1 MAHAAMFKSGPG
13 PALTGLRVYIESYGC
28 AMNMADGSLM
38 AELLAEAGH
47 TIVGRPEEADVIIL
61 NTCTVRSDTER
72 RMVKRIREL
81 LSYGKKLVV
90 AGCLASAQP
99 GLVYKISRSISLL
112 SARAVEAVREVV
124 EADGTVYVLE
134 PRERKRLPR
143 LLNGVTITIPIAEGC
158 LGSCAYCIVRAAR
171 GPLRSYRPEAI
182 VRAVEEA
189 VSRGAR
195 EIRLTAQDTG
205 VYGLD
210 IGTNLAEL
218 LGAICDI
225 EGCFMVRVGMMNPN
239 AALRILDDLLEA
251 YEDPKIYKFLHLPVQ
266 TGDDRLLKAMR
277 RGYTVQDFLAVVE
290 AFRRRFPDLCLA
302 TDIMVGLPGEDE
314 DAFRNTLDLL
324 RRVRPDKIH
333 VARYTP
339 RPHTKAASMPGQVP
353 EPVKKERSRS
363 VSALTLSI
371 GLEKNRAYIGRRLA
385 CLVVG
390 RGRRNGQLEARTESY
405 RPVYFIGPE
414 ALLGDFVGIE
424 ITGAGPFYLMGRLC
438 Y

>member
-1 MAHAAMFKSGPG
+1 M
-13 PALTGLRVYIESYGC
+13 RVYIESYGC

-47 TIVGRPEEADVIIL
+47 TIVSRPDEADVIIL

-72 RMVKRIREL
+72 RMVRRLREL
-81 LSYGKKLVV
+81 MSYGKRLVV

-99 GLVYKISRSISLL
+99 GLVYKISRDISLL

-124 EADGTVYVLE
+124 EADGPVYVLE
-134 PRERKRLPR
+134 PRPRERLPK
-143 LLNGVTITIPIAEGC
+143 LLHGISITIPIAEGC
-158 LGSCAYCIVRAAR
+158 LGSCAYCIVRVAR

-189 VSRGAR
+189 VRRGAR
-195 EIRLTAQDTG
+195 EVRLTAQDTG

-218 LGAICDI
+218 LRAVCEV
-225 EGCFMVRVGMMNPN
+225 EGRFMVRVGMMNPN
-239 AALRILDDLLEA
+239 AALRILDDLIEA
-251 YEDPKIYKFLHLPVQ
+251 YKDPKVYKFLHLPVQ
-266 TGDDRLLKAMR
+266 TGDDGLLKAMR
-277 RGYTVQDFLAVVE
+277 RNYTVEDFLTVVK
-290 AFRRRFPDLCLA
+290 AFRREFPDLMLA

-314 DAFRNTLDLL
+314 EAFKNTLELL
-324 RRVRPDKIH
+324 KLVRPDKVH
-333 VARYTP
+333 VARFTP
-339 RPHTKAASMPGQVP
+339 RPHTKAASMPSQVP
-353 EPVKKERSRS
+353 EPVKKERSRL
-363 VSALTLSI
+363 VSRLAQEI
-371 GLEKNRAYIGRRLA
+371 GLERNRAYIGKRLA

-390 RGRRNGQLEARTESY
+390 KGHRNGQLEARTESY

-414 ALLGDFVGIE
+414 VLLGDFVGIE
-424 ITGAGPFYLMGRLC
+424 ITGAGPFYLTGKPC